1 MAGGGAAVERIG
13 LEGKKGFLRMRGN
26 ERKKENALTKKLRPG
41 KSVFRDRG
49 EEKMEE
55 IKNEINEGGK
65 WEP

>member
-1 MAGGGAAVERIG
+1 
-13 LEGKKGFLRMRGN
+13 MRGN
-26 ERKKENALTKKLRPG
+26 ERKKENALTTKLRPG